1 MSRIPPD
8 VPASPGGE
16 PATAFCAATYYANR
30 RGEDAFTFRVPA
42 TSTWFTI
49 YASRARYEVGQNY
62 ALILAAPDAVP
73 VPLSVE
79 DLEFLRHC
87 LTNTAQRWH
96 EAITEASA
104 GAERPPPDPTEPEP
118 EPERG
123 YLNAEP
129 TPAGYRLA
137 GRLFRDELTRV
148 EQLAALL
155 GEVLAAQT
163 RQEEGS

>member
-16 PATAFCAATYYANR
+16 PASAFCAATYYADL
-30 RGEDAFTFRVPA
+30 RGQYAFTFLLAQTNTR
-42 TSTWFTI
+42 FTI
-49 YASRARYEVGQNY
+49 YTALPERYEVGQNY

-96 EAITEASA
+96 EAITEAGA

-118 EPERG
+118 ERG
-123 YLNAEP
+123 YLNVEP

-148 EQLAALL
+148 EQLTALL

-163 RQEEGS
+163 RREWP

>member
-8 VPASPGGE
+8 VPTPPPGE
-16 PATAFCAATYYANR
+16 PASAFCAATYYADLR
-30 RGEDAFTFRVPA
+30 DQYAFTFLVAETNTR
-42 TSTWFTI
+42 FTI
-49 YASRARYEVGQNY
+49 YTSHPDRYEVSQNY
-62 ALILAAPDAVP
+62 ALILAATDALP

-96 EAITEASA
+96 EAITEAKA
-104 GAERPPPDPTEPEP
+104 GAERPPPDQASEP

-123 YLNAEP
+123 YVNAEP

-148 EQLAALL
+148 EQLNALL

-163 RQEEGS
+163 RREWP